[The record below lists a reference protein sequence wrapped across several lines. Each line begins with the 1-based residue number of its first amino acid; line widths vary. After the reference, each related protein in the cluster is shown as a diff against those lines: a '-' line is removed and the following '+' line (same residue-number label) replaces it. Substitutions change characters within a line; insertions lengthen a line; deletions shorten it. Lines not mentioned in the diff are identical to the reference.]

1 MGGGDTPP
9 PPDYAAANR
18 EAILTDI
25 ETLPLRKQVDYGSKA
40 GKGGVGGGKYW
51 KSDAEYNAQMD
62 NLRTELA
69 TVGAGS
75 QRGREIQAELDKYSD
90 YSSFEGMGD
99 REVALAQASALLD
112 TNDEAARRQLAL
124 RQELGVDT
132 VLQTIEELKAA
143 DPEGY
148 QARKDLQAKLIE
160 NLNSGD
166 SAQVDPRLAAA
177 LEDVAGEYALGS
189 TLDAGTR
196 KEVEQGMRSGQAAR
210 GNILGNAAAAAEAM
224 EIGTAGENRKQQRL
238 SNLVNLATQVDNTKY
253 ARDQQNMSNVSNFV
267 LGNPI
272 TNQFA
277 SLQGAQQGA
286 VAYNPINYS
295 TTGQNPNA
303 GAQGTQFALGNYG
316 NVWDSSQAG
325 VNPWMATLGG
335 AATGAAAG
343 FAVGGPWGAAAGG
356 VLGAGAGYFGS
367 KT

>member
-1 MGGGDTPP
+1 
-9 PPDYAAANR
+9 
-18 EAILTDI
+18 
-25 ETLPLRKQVDYGSKA
+25 
-40 GKGGVGGGKYW
+40 
-51 KSDAEYNAQMD
+51 MD

-75 QRGREIQAELDKYSD
+75 ARGKEISGELAKYAE
-90 YSSFEGMGD
+90 YSSFEGLGD
-99 REVALAQASALLD
+99 KEKALANASVLLD
-112 TNDEAARRQLAL
+112 TNDESARRQLAL
-124 RQELGVDT
+124 RQELGVDN

-160 NLNSGD
+160 QLNSGE
-166 SAQVDPRLAAA
+166 SAQVDPRLEQA
-177 LEDVAGEYALGS
+177 LADVAGEYALGS

-253 ARDQQNMSNVSNFV
+253 SRDQQNMSNVSNFV

-277 SLQGAQQGA
+277 SLAGAQQGS
-286 VAYNPINYS
+286 VAYNPIGYQ
-295 TTGQNPNA
+295 TTGLNPNA
-303 GAQGTQFALGNYG
+303 GQMGTNFALGNYS
-316 NVWDSSQAG
+316 NLLSEYDINSQG
-325 VNPWMATLGG
+325 NPWMG
-335 AATGAAAG
+335 
-343 FAVGGPWGAAAGG
+343 AVGGL
-356 VLGAGAGYFGS
+356 VGAGVGAYFGGPVGAGVGS
-367 KT
+367 TVGTTAGSALGTLF